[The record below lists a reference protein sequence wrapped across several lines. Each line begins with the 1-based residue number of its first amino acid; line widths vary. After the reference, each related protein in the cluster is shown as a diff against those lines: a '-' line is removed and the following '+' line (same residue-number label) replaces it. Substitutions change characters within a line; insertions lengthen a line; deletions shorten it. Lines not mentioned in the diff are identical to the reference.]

1 MLNKKLPQLVNGM
14 DRRHL
19 QLTPGMTGHWQTIG
33 SSRVPLAEMVK
44 LDYLYVAGWSLWS
57 DVTRVVKKR
66 LASAAYPQ
74 IYKSRAHI
82 PRYNVHEPA
91 EAFRRRA
98 QDWDLG
104 DVPLCYRR
112 GAQSAGQRR
121 GRTDGQNL
129 ACFEQIPRKLGFR
142 RVEVVGRNTGISH
155 PGGSYHERPVLHTTR

>member
-1 MLNKKLPQLVNGM
+1 M
-14 DRRHL
+14 
-19 QLTPGMTGHWQTIG
+19 
-33 SSRVPLAEMVK
+33 SRVPLAEMVK
-44 LDYLYVAGWSLWS
+44 LNYFYVAGWSLWS

-66 LASAAYPQ
+66 LASTGIPADFQDA
-74 IYKSRAHI
+74 RAHI
-82 PRYNVHEPA
+82 PRYNVHKRQRR
-91 EAFRRRA
+91 AFRRRA

-112 GAQSAGQRR
+112 GAQSAGQRH

-129 ACFEQIPRKLGFR
+129 ACFRPIPGSFGFR